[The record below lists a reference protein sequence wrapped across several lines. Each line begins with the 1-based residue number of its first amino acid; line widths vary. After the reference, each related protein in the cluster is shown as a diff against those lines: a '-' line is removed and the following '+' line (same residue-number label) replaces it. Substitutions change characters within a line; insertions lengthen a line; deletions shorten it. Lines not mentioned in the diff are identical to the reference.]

1 MTENKENKETFIDKV
16 KRNWKNIALILLLLF
31 SMTKCTSSCNKQKQI
46 DRMDYQIVQMDSVIT
61 ANGIELD
68 KLNMRLDD
76 AKTSIDSYKG
86 IATGNQQELVNK
98 VSELSEE
105 NKKLKNQVNSL
116 TKENNN
122 LKKEVEELKT
132 PKSE

>member
-1 MTENKENKETFIDKV
+1 MAENKEKETFIDKV

-46 DRMDYQIVQMDSVIT
+46 DRMDYQIVQMDSVII

-116 TKENNN
+116 TKENNK

>member
-1 MTENKENKETFIDKV
+1 MEENKETFIDKV

-46 DRMDYQIVQMDSVIT
+46 DKMDYQIVQMDSVIT